1 VIFRPH
7 RRKKNQRVMNRRQS
21 TSILGKPHPEN
32 HKGEGNRPRR
42 MAPLCLYFSGMRCSV
57 AGAFAGACLVV
68 RPACAAQPVA
78 ALLAWIHMSAI
89 VDAS

>member
-42 MAPLCLYFSGMRCSV
+42 MAPLCPYFSGMRCSV
-57 AGAFAGACLVV
+57 VFPTSASFTSFRARGIARRKTRVNA
-68 RPACAAQPVA
+68 R
-78 ALLAWIHMSAI
+78 LARAPE
-89 VDAS
+89 

>member
-21 TSILGKPHPEN
+21 TSISGKPHPEN

-42 MAPLCLYFSGMRCSV
+42 MAPLCLYFSGMRCSQSFPKFESYRESFR
-57 AGAFAGACLVV
+57 ARALWA
-68 RPACAAQPVA
+68 RPG
-78 ALLAWIHMSAI
+78 MT
-89 VDAS
+89 